1 MDLTKP
7 TQLLP
12 HLRKLNS
19 NSNTVISHP
28 PSTFHTLHGLLNI
41 NRGWPLSRELL
52 FSGHFINTDTPYP
65 SERKDKIV
73 LEGVGNCSLGK
84 RGKLSKTMIPAMPLA
99 LFFFL
104 NYKNFQNV
112 LKHRNECPC
121 TGHCINSCQLPFH
134 LFLTFLHTL

>member
-28 PSTFHTLHGLLNI
+28 PSTCHTLHGLLNI

-52 FSGHFINTDTPYP
+52 FSRHFVNTDAPYP

-73 LEGVGNCSLGK
+73 LERVGNCSLGK
-84 RGKLSKTMIPAMPLA
+84 RGKLSKTMIPRYATST
-99 LFFFL
+99 FFFL
-104 NYKNFQNV
+104 TIKIFKMYLSTENKMNAHV
-112 LKHRNECPC
+112 LV
-121 TGHCINSCQLPFH
+121 TVY
-134 LFLTFLHTL
+134 